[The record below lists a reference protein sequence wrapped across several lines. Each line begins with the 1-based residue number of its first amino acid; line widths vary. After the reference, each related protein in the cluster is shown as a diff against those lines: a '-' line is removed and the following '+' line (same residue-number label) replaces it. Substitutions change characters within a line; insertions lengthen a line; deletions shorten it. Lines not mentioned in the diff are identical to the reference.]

1 MEFVPLIIRE
11 ISLGPST
18 IETEKCMAARS
29 NELTEINVIYLVS
42 LIGFRVIKDRMI

>member
-18 IETEKCMAARS
+18 IETEKCMAMLKRIDGDQCHLFSQS
-29 NELTEINVIYLVS
+29 NWVLSNQ
-42 LIGFRVIKDRMI
+42 R